1 MQSYVE
7 RGHSSVP
14 NCLYCVHSDD
24 CRNTLSTGWPAGV
37 FTNRASRCHDNG
49 SNQAADDNRRLRALR
64 SCLRMRVVRSDPR
77 KRRSGQTRGLY
88 FVVKS
93 GDGAP
98 RDNQGTLCSNFQ
110 ADARDP
116 SSWRRGLPDGRRE
129 LPTAAPPLSSGSS
142 PRRPHTPD
150 TPPARASVRDRPRP
164 TQPARGRPSR
174 RRGDQ
179 PHPPPRAR
187 VWVSPP
193 AAADGGPA
201 RCGAP
206 PLLAPATV

>member
-1 MQSYVE
+1 
-7 RGHSSVP
+7 
-14 NCLYCVHSDD
+14 
-24 CRNTLSTGWPAGV
+24 
-37 FTNRASRCHDNG
+37 
-49 SNQAADDNRRLRALR
+49 
-64 SCLRMRVVRSDPR
+64 VRSDPW

-93 GDGAP
+93 GNGAP
-98 RDNQGTLCSNFQ
+98 RDNQGTFCPKFQ
-110 ADARDP
+110 SDARDP

-129 LPTAAPPLSSGSS
+129 LPTAAPLLSSGSP

-150 TPPARASVRDRPRP
+150 EPPARSLVRHRPRP
-164 TQPARGRPSR
+164 TQPARGRPPR
-174 RRGDQ
+174 RPGDQ

-193 AAADGGPA
+193 AAAPPVGRDMTWFEAPPPPRRRGGSVDGGPA

-206 PLLAPATV
+206 PLLPPSTV